1 MRRDTLIQYMEK
13 VFLQLSS
20 FLCPEYINPVVLK
33 SLGIFLCIFNRLL
46 RKIGL
51 DKIPVNVI
59 YKILKVIC
67 SSVLIIKIV
76 GMLPHVHA

>member
-59 YKILKVIC
+59 YKILKII
-67 SSVLIIKIV
+67 SPSVLIIKIV